1 MKIGQYKQMHNHLTR
16 PGTKEEAA
24 KLEAKQ
30 KLDNA
35 KRRAAKRK
43 EYGLDTIVY
52 DPNID
57 DTTPQIVNG
66 DIKTVGQVKQ
76 DIKKECVFDGI
87 QRRFDQ
93 QMYLEDQYKES
104 DVVVKYNPD
113 SGLYR
118 NKIGTAAF
126 RNAVDANRYN
136 ESVLGK
142 VIEQPKPKQT
152 VKPFIKKKTTAAA
165 IPVSV
170 PNINY
175 EPIRIGLP
183 PKTQEEIIRE
193 QNFQKLLDE
202 RKAQKIKNAT
212 QGLNS
217 FRSYKLQQEDINNDD

>member
-1 MKIGQYKQMHNHLTR
+1 MKIGNYKQAMSHLTR

-30 KLDNA
+30 KLENE

-43 EYGLDTIVY
+43 EYGLDDI
-52 DPNID
+52 
-57 DTTPQIVNG
+57 TPQIVNG

-76 DIKKECVFDGI
+76 DIKKESVFDGI

-136 ESVLGK
+136 ESVLGR

-152 VKPFIKKKTTAAA
+152 VKPFIKKKTAAA

-217 FRSYKLQQEDINNDD
+217 FRSFKMQQEDINNDD